1 MGAVRLETGD
11 GILTVTL
18 ADVENR
24 NALGA
29 AVLNGLHDAIGQANA
44 DPAIRAVV
52 VTKMHVALSP
62 P

>member
-1 MGAVRLETGD
+1 MGEVRIEVAN
-11 GILTVTL
+11 GIQTVTL

-29 AVLNGLHDAIGQANA
+29 VVLNGLSDAITRANA

-52 VTKMHVALSP
+52 VTND
-62 P
+62 